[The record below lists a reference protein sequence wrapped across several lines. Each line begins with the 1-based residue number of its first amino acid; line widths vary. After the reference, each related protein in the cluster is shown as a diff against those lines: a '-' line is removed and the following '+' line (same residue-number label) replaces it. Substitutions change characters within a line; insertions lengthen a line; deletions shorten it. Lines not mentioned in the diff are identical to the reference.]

1 MNIIGDKK
9 EMGEE
14 IEMEE
19 VVGGD
24 ILELSIG

>member
-1 MNIIGDKK
+1 VNITRDKK
-9 EMGEE
+9 EMGDER
-14 IEMEE
+14 EMEE